1 MDIMT
6 TPTLQTWT
14 IGHDGSEGA
23 SHATE
28 WAITQAAGRGVRL
41 DLVRSWQI
49 PVLDFPLPV
58 ESMNDFAPKQACD
71 DFDEVVERAGKLDI
85 AVSQRVVRGV
95 AAQALLDASAE
106 SSVMVLGSRGLGGF
120 RRLLL
125 GSVSSQCATHA
136 RVPTIVVPKT
146 ASADRPIGR
155 IVVGFDGSDRSRRA
169 LEWAID
175 FVPDGCEIRVVGAWT
190 LSKSGYVT
198 AIQIYAHEAEHTRT
212 HFKEV
217 LDELE
222 AKAGS
227 TRFERR
233 FVYENPSATL
243 LQESADA
250 DLLVVGQRG
259 HSGLSGAIL
268 GSVST
273 HVLHHSSIPV
283 AIVPDDDD

>member
-1 MDIMT
+1 MDIMS
-6 TPTLQTWT
+6 TPSSQTWT
-14 IGHDGSEGA
+14 IGHDGSVGA

-28 WAITQAAGRGVRL
+28 WAMTQAVGRGVHL

-58 ESMNDFAPKQACD
+58 DSIDDFAPKQVCD
-71 DFDEVVERAGKLDI
+71 DFDEIVDRASTSDI
-85 AVSQRVVRGV
+85 SVSQRVVCGTS
-95 AAQALLDASAE
+95 AQTLLDASAE

-136 RVPTIVVPKT
+136 RVPTIVVPPAAVT
-146 ASADRPIGR
+146 DRTIRR
-155 IVVGFDGSDRSRRA
+155 IVVGFDGSERSRRA
-169 LEWAID
+169 LEWAIE
-175 FVPDGCEIRVVGAWT
+175 FAPDGCEIKVVGAWT

-212 HFKEV
+212 HFTEV

-222 AKAGS
+222 AEAGS
-227 TRFERR
+227 TLFERT
-233 FVYENPSATL
+233 FVYENPAATL
-243 LQESADA
+243 VEESADA

-283 AIVPDDDD
+283 AIVPDGDD